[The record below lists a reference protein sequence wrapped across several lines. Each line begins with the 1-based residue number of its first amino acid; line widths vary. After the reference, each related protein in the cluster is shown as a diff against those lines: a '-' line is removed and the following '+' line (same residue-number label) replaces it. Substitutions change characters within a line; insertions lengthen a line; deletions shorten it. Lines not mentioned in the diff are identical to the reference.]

1 MAYGYIQTFLQF
13 PNAKNGSLYIYVANS
28 TEPANVY
35 DPVNANIISQPL
47 SIDSDGYCQQFWVDT
62 DNLYD
67 MDVRTFNNQQ
77 VETHNN
83 VSVLGG
89 SAGATG
95 PQGPQGVQGVK
106 GDTGPAGANGVDGV
120 DGTNGVDGADGAD
133 GVSLVSILVDQESD
147 YGRIIYNKSDNVN
160 TWYEAGNIVPDGV
173 GKVKVSAS
181 DAAGFLE
188 NKVVAGTN
196 ISVVSNSQK
205 LTINNTAPETFKTQA
220 SQYSTVKDFLNMIIE
235 GTSCLTV
242 STSADFNKIIFCGAG
257 IGGSGITPR
266 GEWDVAVTYDEGD
279 GVWYYDDTVSPI
291 INRYY
296 VATATTT
303 GVNPFTV
310 GTGWVIMFSID
321 QLGDQMVKLDS
332 ADSTT
337 SFLLDKIK
345 AGDGIVFTR
354 TVDAAGDYI
363 TVSGQQVFTVTT
375 TNASR
380 TIDELSHDIKFRE
393 GVWTRPLY
401 VGNEIAI
408 DHLNVIESA
417 LKTSVMYT
425 ATGLPKFDDYGHFKN
440 ECDPIRISDVSGL
453 AEAITAAGDGK
464 VKIDAADTKDYL
476 INKLSAGTGITI
488 TDAGS
493 TLEIS
498 SDLAESS
505 SFFFKSNYNNAGN
518 SGYVAIDQVVF
529 GSQFIDAPNH
539 KIQNLPL
546 GKLLLS
552 TNLKATSNFGAFDY
566 SEDCYSGS
574 TGTQTYIGGENNP
587 LVKFSST

>member
-28 TEPANVY
+28 TSPANVY
-35 DPVNANIISQPL
+35 DPVNGNIISQPL
-47 SIDSDGYCQQFWVDT
+47 SIDSDGYCQPFWVDT

-77 VETHNN
+77 VETRNN

-235 GTSCLTV
+235 CTSGVTV
-242 STSADFNKIIFCGAG
+242 STSADFNKIIISGAG
-257 IGGSGITPR
+257 IGGSGFTPK
-266 GEWDVAVTYDEGD
+266 GEWDDTTTYVEGD
-279 GVWYYDDTVSPI
+279 GVWYYDDSVSPV

-296 VATATTT
+296 VASATNTNS
-303 GVNPFTV
+303 NPYTV
-310 GTGWVIMFSID
+310 GTGWVSMFSID
-321 QLGDQMVKLDS
+321 QLGDEMVKLDS
-332 ADSTT
+332 SDSTT
-337 SFLLDKIK
+337 GFLLSKIV
-345 AGDGIVFTR
+345 AGQGITFTR
-354 TVDAAGDYI
+354 TVDAGGDFI
-363 TVSGQQVFTVTT
+363 
-375 TNASR
+375 
-380 TIDELSHDIKFRE
+380 TIDGTPVFSV
-393 GVWTRPLY
+393 GVNGT
-401 VGNEIAI
+401 
-408 DHLNVIESA
+408 D
-417 LKTSVMYT
+417 KT
-425 ATGLPKFDDYGHFKN
+425 
-440 ECDPIRISDVSGL
+440 IS
-453 AEAITAAGDGK
+453 E
-464 VKIDAADTKDYL
+464 
-476 INKLSAGTGITI
+476 
-488 TDAGS
+488 
-493 TLEIS
+493 
-498 SDLAESS
+498 
-505 SFFFKSNYNNAGN
+505 
-518 SGYVAIDQVVF
+518 
-529 GSQFIDAPNH
+529 
-539 KIQNLPL
+539 
-546 GKLLLS
+546 
-552 TNLKATSNFGAFDY
+552 
-566 SEDCYSGS
+566 
-574 TGTQTYIGGENNP
+574 
-587 LVKFSST
+587 